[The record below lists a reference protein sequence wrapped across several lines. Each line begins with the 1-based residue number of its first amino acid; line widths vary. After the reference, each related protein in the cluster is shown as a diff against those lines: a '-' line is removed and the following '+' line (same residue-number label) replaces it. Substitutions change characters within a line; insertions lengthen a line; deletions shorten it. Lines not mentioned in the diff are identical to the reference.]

1 MKRII
6 PIILF
11 TLLAITGFSQIKAP
25 EETREDRREK
35 RMANRDDEDR
45 KFDPSLLF
53 TGGGFGLQLGQSTYF
68 ECSPTLGYK
77 VTERL
82 WPGVGFNYQ
91 YWRQTDQFGRRYSQN
106 IVGWRAFAS
115 YQIFESIIGY
125 GEFESLQLN
134 FQGTELFMNNT
145 WLGLGLRQWIGSGSA
160 IDALLLRNM
169 QYEPGNIQ
177 AAFYGSP
184 WNIKMSL
191 IIGFN

>member
-1 MKRII
+1 MNTK
-6 PIILF
+6 
-11 TLLAITGFSQIKAP
+11 P
-25 EETREDRREK
+25 EEDK
-35 RMANRDDEDR
+35 R
-45 KFDPSLLF
+45 FDPNLLF

-91 YWRQTDQFGRRYSQN
+91 YWRFTDQFGAVASQN
-106 IVGWRAFAS
+106 ILGWRAFSS

-125 GEFESLQLN
+125 AEFESLQLN

-145 WLGLGLRQWIGSGSA
+145 WLGLGFRQWIGSGSA
-160 IDALLLRNM
+160 LDALLVRNM
-169 QYEPGNIQ
+169 QYGPGTIQ
-177 AAFYGSP
+177 QAFYGSP
-184 WNIKMSL
+184 WDIKMRL